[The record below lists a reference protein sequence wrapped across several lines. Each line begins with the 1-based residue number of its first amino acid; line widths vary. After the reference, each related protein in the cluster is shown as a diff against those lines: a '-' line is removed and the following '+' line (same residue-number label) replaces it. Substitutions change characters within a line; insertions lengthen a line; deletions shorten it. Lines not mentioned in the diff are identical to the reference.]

1 VTAARASTPWRCP
14 HGPVAGLPG
23 KTGAE
28 QDRKARDD
36 VTNEGGRSGGQHA
49 PQDGGRTD
57 EPRQQ
62 GGQGSRQD
70 IEREEADKGQGSTA

>member
-1 VTAARASTPWRCP
+1 MAQSRGS
-14 HGPVAGLPG
+14 PG

-57 EPRQQ
+57 EPRQR

-70 IEREEADKGQGSTA
+70 IERKEADKGQGSTA